1 MASLSIATSIATL
14 ALKFGA
20 WHMTGSIS
28 LFSDAMETFVN
39 VAAGFIAL
47 AVLTIAERPADARH
61 NYGYEKAEY
70 FSSGVEG
77 GLILFAGFGILYAA
91 AGRLV
96 APAPLE
102 ELGPGLA
109 VAAVAAA
116 LNFVTATLMHRV
128 ARQHDSIVVEADAHH
143 LMTDVLASVLVIA
156 GLLIVMAVPRFAILD
171 AVLAIG
177 VGIQILRTAV
187 SLLRRSVEGLMDTAL
202 PPAEVDTVRR
212 AVISVLPPDASL
224 SQLLTRKSG
233 SRRFIELRLQL
244 PGGLSVDEAGQLCD
258 QVEAAVRAGLAK
270 TVVSI
275 RVEPQRTPEAG
286 VAG

>member
-28 LFSDAMETFVN
+28 LLSDAMETFVN

-96 APAPLE
+96 TPAPLE
-102 ELGPGLA
+102 ALGPGLA

-143 LMTDVLASVLVIA
+143 LMTDVLASVVVIA
-156 GLLIVMAVPRFAILD
+156 GLLLVMAVPRFAILD

-202 PPAEVDTVRR
+202 PPAEVETVRR
-212 AVISVLPPDASL
+212 VVVSALPPGASL

-244 PGGLSVDEAGQLCD
+244 PGGITVDEAGRLCD
-258 QVEAAVRAGLAK
+258 QVETAVRAGLAK

-275 RVEPQRTPEAG
+275 RIEPHRPPTTG